1 MNTDQKELLQQLAQL
16 GDLVVVRQDKRFELN
31 EKGEVALQTQ
41 LDAVLYFLQRL
52 DAPMLKQILD
62 KELTYQNFDH
72 KTFIRKLSDAFDSF
86 LDTGDSYLNRFEG
99 NCNSG
104 ICTNKHCKGFAF
116 VGNKSNNYM
125 DLILEIKEDKV
136 TDIYECNDFSTDNFS
151 IQKNNKVLIDE

>member
-1 MNTDQKELLQQLAQL
+1 
-16 GDLVVVRQDKRFELN
+16 
-31 EKGEVALQTQ
+31 
-41 LDAVLYFLQRL
+41 
-52 DAPMLKQILD
+52 MLKQILD

-72 KTFIRKLSDAFDSF
+72 KILITKLSDAFDSF

-125 DLILEIKEDKV
+125 DLILEIKDDKV
-136 TDIYECNDFSTDNFS
+136 TDIYECNDFSTDNF
-151 IQKNNKVLIDE
+151 L